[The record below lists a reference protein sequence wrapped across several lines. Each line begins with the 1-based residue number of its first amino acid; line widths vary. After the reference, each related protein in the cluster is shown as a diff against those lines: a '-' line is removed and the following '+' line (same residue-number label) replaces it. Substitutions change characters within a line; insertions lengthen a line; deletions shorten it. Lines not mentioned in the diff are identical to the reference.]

1 VHAPTKYRWTGRDI
15 GGQVPATVLAATEH
29 SSDKIKYSESITMA
43 KNGAFYLP
51 VNIQQNTMKALA
63 TEKCCHEP
71 FNQQLGDVNKGE
83 KDGIS
88 PLFCTPLALPATAI
102 YADAMAV

>member
-1 VHAPTKYRWTGRDI
+1 MSQIPCQRVHAPTKYRWTGRDI

-51 VNIQQNTMKALA
+51 VNIQQNTMQGTCNRKMLSR
-63 TEKCCHEP
+63 T
-71 FNQQLGDVNKGE
+71 F
-83 KDGIS
+83 
-88 PLFCTPLALPATAI
+88 
-102 YADAMAV
+102 